1 MYHEHEPNDTRATD
15 TNNGGHMSEPIRIK
29 TPLSDGDVER
39 LKAGDRVLISGVI
52 YTGRDAA
59 HKRLVDLIDRG
70 GELPLDLRGQII
82 YYVGPTPAR
91 PGKPIGSAGPTSS
104 YRMDP
109 YSPKLMEKGLKGMI
123 GKGMRSQEV
132 IEAMKKYKA
141 IYMAAVGGAAA
152 LIARRIRK
160 SEIIAY
166 EDLGPEAIR
175 RLEVEDFPA
184 IVVNDIWGN
193 DLYVEGIRRYGRS

>member
-1 MYHEHEPNDTRATD
+1 
-15 TNNGGHMSEPIRIK
+15 MSEPIRIK

-141 IYMAAVGGAAA
+141 VYMAAVGGAAA
-152 LIARRIRK
+152 LIARRIKK
-160 SEIIAY
+160 SEILAY

-193 DLYVEGIRRYGRS
+193 DLYVEGVRRYGRP

>member
-1 MYHEHEPNDTRATD
+1 
-15 TNNGGHMSEPIRIK
+15 MSEPIRIK
-29 TPLSDGDVER
+29 TPLSDEDVGR

-70 GELPLDLRGQII
+70 EELPLDLRGQII

-109 YSPKLMEKGLKGMI
+109 HSPKLMEKGLKGMI
-123 GKGMRSQEV
+123 GKGMRSLEV

-152 LIARRIRK
+152 LIARRIKK

-193 DLYVEGIRRYGRS
+193 DLYVEGVRRYERS